1 MSLFYRLHTD
11 RTRTPAL
18 LEDSFAGPTG
28 SACWL
33 VGGGP
38 SLGQL
43 PHAEIAASPIPKLCV
58 NLAGSRLFR
67 PDLWTSYDP
76 STRFHRTVYLDPRIL
91 KFVHER
97 RALDLVP
104 GTTYKVCDCP
114 STVFFPRDVRRG
126 YADFLSPAHTAIAD
140 WSDSLIQAIDI
151 AYRLGFRT
159 IYLAGADMQIHPSPP
174 QLKLAR
180 RHGVHYSSGG
190 LLQDFFRDC
199 EQAGLSLEELARTA
213 PASHYHFGE
222 TRPLRTTANA
232 DQHYFRVVQALRL
245 SRRNLALAGVRLI
258 SVTPDSR
265 LNDHFP
271 YQSVRQALR
280 DIRRTIGD
288 PACEPVRGL
297 YSRTA
302 PRVPAGTGVMRDY
315 RPHRWTASGPP
326 AGSRRAPAAPHDDQ
340 PPIPQHDDQE
350 YLVEEEGPVRLAARQ
365 PSQPPTPHHPQPA
378 AFDQLPADHPQL
390 QEDG

>member
-18 LEDSFAGPTG
+18 LEDSFAGPVS

-38 SLGQL
+38 SLHQL
-43 PHAEIAASPIPKLCV
+43 PHDEIAAAPVPRLCV

-76 STRFHRTVYLDPRIL
+76 STRFHRSVYLDPRIL

-97 RALDLVP
+97 RAMDVVP
-104 GTTYKVCDCP
+104 GTTFKVCDCP
-114 STVFFPRDVRRG
+114 NLVFFSRDIHRG
-126 YADFLSPAHTAIAD
+126 YADYLSPKHIAIAD

-151 AYRLGFRT
+151 AFRLGFRT
-159 IYLAGADMQIHPSPP
+159 LYLAGADMRIHPSPA
-174 QLKLAR
+174 QQQLAR
-180 RHGVHYSSGG
+180 RHGVQYHPGG
-190 LLQDFFRDC
+190 LLQDFLRDC
-199 EQAGLSLEELARTA
+199 EQAGLSLDELARLA

-222 TRPLRTTANA
+222 TRALRATASA

-258 SVTPDSR
+258 SVTPGSR

-271 YQSVRQALR
+271 YQTVRQALR
-280 DIRRTIGD
+280 DIRREVGD

-297 YSRTA
+297 YSRTS
-302 PRVPAGTGVMRDY
+302 PRLPAGIGTMRDY
-315 RPHRWTASGPP
+315 RPHRWTANGPP
-326 AGSRRAPAAPHDDQ
+326 PRATRPAAPQGKQALPANQ
-340 PPIPQHDDQE
+340 PDGQ
-350 YLVEEEGPVRLAARQ
+350 YLVEAEGPVCAIPPEHRVN
-365 PSQPPTPHHPQPA
+365 QPPDPA
-378 AFDQLPADHPQL
+378 VPAVLQNLPARHPDL
-390 QEDG
+390 REEG